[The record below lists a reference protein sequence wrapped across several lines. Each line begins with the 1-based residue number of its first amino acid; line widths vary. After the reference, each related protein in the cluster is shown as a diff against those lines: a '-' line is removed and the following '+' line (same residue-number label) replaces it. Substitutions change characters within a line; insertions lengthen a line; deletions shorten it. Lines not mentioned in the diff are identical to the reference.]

1 MFVGDYEIDECII
14 ALLVT
19 PLIVF
24 TIFVAPIWLILH
36 YRSKKQVSQ
45 GLSAEEYETLQV
57 LAEQA
62 EKMSERIE
70 TLEAILDSE
79 APEWRNRA

>member
-1 MFVGDYEIDECII
+1 MDEGII
-14 ALLVT
+14 AMLVM
-19 PLIVF
+19 PLVVF
-24 TIFVAPIWLILH
+24 TIFVAPIWLILQ
-36 YRSKKQVSQ
+36 YRSKKQVNQ
-45 GLSAEEYETLQV
+45 GLSAEEHASLKN

>member
-1 MFVGDYEIDECII
+1 MDESII
-14 ALLVT
+14 AMLVM
-19 PLIVF
+19 PLVIF
-24 TIFVAPIWLILH
+24 MIFVAPIWLILH

-45 GLSAEEYETLQV
+45 GLSVEEQASLQS

-62 EKMSERIE
+62 EKMSDRIQ

>member
-1 MFVGDYEIDECII
+1 MEEGMIAII
-14 ALLVT
+14 VMPLV
-19 PLIVF
+19 VF

-36 YRSKKQVSQ
+36 YRSKKQFNQ
-45 GLSAEEYETLQV
+45 GLSAEEYAALSTL
-57 LAEQA
+57 ADKA